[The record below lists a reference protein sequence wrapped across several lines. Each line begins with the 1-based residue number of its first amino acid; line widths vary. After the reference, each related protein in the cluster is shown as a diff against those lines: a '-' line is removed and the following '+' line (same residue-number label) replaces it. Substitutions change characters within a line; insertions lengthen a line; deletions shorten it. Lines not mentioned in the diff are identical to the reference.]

1 MELFL
6 ITLFVFMSFTASSLS
21 LAAMLNRPIKGS
33 CGGINCRCKDGTNN
47 D

>member
-6 ITLFVFMSFTASSLS
+6 ITLFVFMSFIASSLS

-33 CGGINCRCKDGTNN
+33 CGGINCRCKNGAD
-47 D
+47 